1 MEGIVP
7 QPNARSLYEKLDAI
21 AVEAAGH
28 LGCDTVLISIQH
40 DEALHSLGA
49 FPALEGEVSARAHA
63 RKDTVCHRTI
73 EMGTPL
79 RLPDARIA
87 EGFSNLRYVREG
99 FVVGYLGVPIR
110 NTGIGTVGSL
120 CSISATPR
128 EWTPLEIG
136 YLEQV
141 SKNVE
146 LILLNDLF
154 RLEMQELSAT
164 LTELDKIIVSL
175 SQKRTIPTSI
185 YDESGAL
192 IYANSELM
200 ADIEYNYVESRSFD
214 ANNELSCGSSA
225 PYPLDNTSTQTED
238 FIFYVDAPRIEGATK
253 RLRVNC
259 SVAESGF
266 TVCTWNRTLEVVYA
280 RRRSQ
285 SDVRE
290 N

>member
-120 CSISATPR
+120 CSISAMPR
-128 EWTPLEIG
+128 EWTPFEVVL
-136 YLEQV
+136 
-141 SKNVE
+141 
-146 LILLNDLF
+146 LF
-154 RLEMQELSAT
+154 RTGL
-164 LTELDKIIVSL
+164 
-175 SQKRTIPTSI
+175 
-185 YDESGAL
+185 
-192 IYANSELM
+192 
-200 ADIEYNYVESRSFD
+200 
-214 ANNELSCGSSA
+214 
-225 PYPLDNTSTQTED
+225 
-238 FIFYVDAPRIEGATK
+238 
-253 RLRVNC
+253 RL
-259 SVAESGF
+259 G
-266 TVCTWNRTLEVVYA
+266 
-280 RRRSQ
+280 
-285 SDVRE
+285 
-290 N
+290 